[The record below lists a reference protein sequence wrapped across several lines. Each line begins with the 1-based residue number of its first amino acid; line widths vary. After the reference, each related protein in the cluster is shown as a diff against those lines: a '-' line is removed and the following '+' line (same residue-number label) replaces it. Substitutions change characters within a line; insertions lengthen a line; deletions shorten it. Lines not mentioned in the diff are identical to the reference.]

1 MFCLENY
8 LSSNYKKVL
17 FFQVSKLNFWVDQ
30 VMILSNKHEFFF
42 SFGKLVFGESINFF
56 FGLGFVWLG
65 ICSVGAA
72 SKVQKSFRL
81 KIIFLGKL

>member
-8 LSSNYKKVL
+8 LSGNYKKVL

-42 SFGKLVFGESINFF
+42 R
-56 FGLGFVWLG
+56 LGNW
-65 ICSVGAA
+65 
-72 SKVQKSFRL
+72 
-81 KIIFLGKL
+81 FLGKV